1 MAVKVVIKKCVNLNF
16 FIYLSSC
23 VTNDKDS
30 LGDGC

>member
-23 VTNDKDS
+23 DKDS